1 MKNIYFPD
9 ENISENDLY
18 FVCYMIERVSRRIHQ
33 RNSYT
38 VNKIKKNGLSR
49 QLSLANI
56 LHCENPI
63 KVEADWIDEYG
74 LENGNFDITDVD
86 PELAGN
92 IPKETQI
99 GKVYKRAIA
108 ATMSSEEDYADAILR
123 VYNDPLCKIIDNYNS
138 SAFYEPSYVIARA
151 FHTGAF

>member
-56 LHCENPI
+56 LHCENPL

-138 SAFYEPSYVIARA
+138 SAFYEPSYVIAHA
-151 FHTGAF
+151 FHTGSF